1 MRQIGSRPLTGAEKQ
16 RRHRERVK
24 ARLAEAERL
33 KALLGVG
40 TSEFCSGLPAFYDN
54 ILADLGATMEE
65 RDHLKAEHPA
75 IQREMRTALEARA
88 RDDLERARAP
98 ARKSAPRRVLR
109 SHEKK
114 AS

>member
-33 KALLGVG
+33 KALLAVG
-40 TSEFCSGLPAFYDN
+40 TGEFCSGLPAFYDN

-65 RDHLKAEHPA
+65 RDLLKAEHPV
-75 IQREMRTALEARA
+75 IQSEIRTALAARA
-88 RDDLERARAP
+88 RNDLERSRAT
-98 ARKSAPRRVLR
+98 RKRATRGAAR